1 MNKKHRK
8 AGRALASA
16 MLLAF
21 ASQATAQTGDAVD
34 LFVAQSLSYDS
45 NVFRL
50 SDEADAQ
57 ARIGSDKRSDIISN
71 TQIGINLNLPVSLQR
86 IVASASLNHARY
98 ERFSD
103 LDYTSRNAMA
113 SWLWQAG
120 DPLNGEIGYSENH
133 SMASMSNLQGR
144 TINPITRRRT
154 FGNANYLLTPNW
166 QVQGALALSEQRNE
180 ESTQQVNDIDQR
192 IMELGINYLSTAAN
206 KLGLSLR
213 HGNGDLP
220 NEQRIGSTFYDNSFT
235 QRSAGIVT
243 DWTMTAQS
251 RLRARVDQVQR
262 EYDQLGERDW
272 NGTTAHLFYDWRTTE
287 TFTLTTEIQRDIGS
301 AEDLQTSFVLIKG
314 IALRPK
320 LEVSPKTRLAALLD
334 YSVRDYYGDAR
345 TALGGTQ
352 RSDTVRVY
360 GVSLDYLPIPSLTI
374 QLLTQRE
381 SRTSNQA
388 LTDYSANISTLN
400 LRYTF

>member
-1 MNKKHRK
+1 MKNCQHQILST
-8 AGRALASA
+8 LATA

-21 ASQATAQTGDAVD
+21 ATQAPAQPGDAVD

-50 SDEADAQ
+50 ADEADTR
-57 ARIGSDKRSDIISN
+57 ARIGSDKRSDFISN
-71 TQIGINLNLPVSLQR
+71 TLLGINLNVPVSRQR
-86 IVASASLNHARY
+86 FVAAASLNHARY

-103 LDYTSRNAMA
+103 LNYTSRDAMA
-113 SWLWQAG
+113 SWLWQVG

-133 SMASMSNLQGR
+133 AMASMSNLQGR
-144 TINPITRRRT
+144 TINPITRRRA
-154 FGNANYLLTPNW
+154 FGNANYLLTPHW
-166 QVQGALALSEQRNE
+166 QLQGGLIMSEQRNE
-180 ESTQQVNDIDQR
+180 ASTQQVNDIDLR
-192 IMELGINYLSTAAN
+192 VMDLGFNYLSTAAN
-206 KLGLSLR
+206 KLGISLR
-213 HGNGDLP
+213 HGTGDLP
-220 NEQRIGSTFYDNSFT
+220 NEQLIGGRFYDNSFT

-243 DWTMTAQS
+243 DWTITAQS

-262 EYDQLGERDW
+262 QYDQLGERDW

-287 TFTLTTEIQRDIGS
+287 AFTLTTEIQRDIGS

-320 LEVSPKTRLAALLD
+320 LEISPKTRLAALID
-334 YSVRDYYGDAR
+334 HSVRDYYGDAR

-352 RSDTVRVY
+352 RSDTVLVY
-360 GVSLDYLPIPSLTI
+360 GVSIAYDPLPSLTV

-381 SRTSNQA
+381 SRSSNQA
-388 LTDYSANISTLN
+388 LTDYSANISSIN